1 MAYKVYVIHTRA
13 EVLAQELYDY
23 ALSQGFDDVE
33 IVTFGPVIATHLGL
47 NTVAYG
53 ISPKK

>member
-1 MAYKVYVIHTRA
+1 MHTRA
-13 EVLAQELYDY
+13 EDRAQELYDY

-53 ISPKK
+53 ISPEK